1 MKDYYLILLI
11 INFFSV
17 FPTKAQSDTDKMKV
31 EKIDSFIHMALEKC
45 GVVPGLGVAVVV
57 DDKLLFA
64 NGFGHRDVENTLPVT
79 ANTGFYL
86 ASVTKSFLAM
96 AAAQMEYQQLISL
109 DSSLGSFYPDHQ
121 FKAPIDSKDITLVDL
136 LSHNHPVENSGL
148 QYRLAFIDSMSN
160 EEFARV
166 LFEHSS
172 PRESGFAYSNLGYNI
187 VGDILEITSGK
198 SWKKVVLD
206 EVLRPI
212 GMHHSTPYMY
222 RASDTEYAYPYV
234 WEGGKF
240 RRLAIKTENQMHA
253 AGGLISTPMD
263 LAKWLIVQMNGGKL
277 QTSQVIPEAVMRR
290 IHQKYA
296 TLDRE
301 YYEYNRSGYELGWYQ
316 ADYEGVRMVHHFGGF
331 SGYMS
336 HVSYLPGHRIGVVS
350 LANEADHG
358 GLLPHLVA
366 NYIYDVMLGKENLD
380 SKYQAALNSLQ
391 QNVLE
396 RKARTEASLAEK
408 RDMLARASTKFST
421 GAFNIPDLSG
431 TYYNPRLGPL
441 EIEMRKDGTLWSTFG
456 VHSVQMLAIDK
467 DHFLVDWQLR
477 GYLSPPIELTVT
489 YDDSSKKVKS
499 LNWGHRTFLRQ

>member
-1 MKDYYLILLI
+1 MKDFCLILII
-11 INFFSV
+11 INLFSV
-17 FPTKAQSDTDKMKV
+17 LPAKAQSDTDKMKV

-57 DDKLLFA
+57 DDQILFA
-64 NGFGHRDVENTLPVT
+64 NGFGHRDVEHALPVT

-96 AAAQMEYQQLISL
+96 AAARMEYQQLISL
-109 DSSLGSFYPDHQ
+109 DSSLGSFYPEHQ
-121 FKAPIDSKDITLVDL
+121 FTAPIDSENITLVDL
-136 LSHNHPVENSGL
+136 LSHAHPIENSGL

-160 EEFARV
+160 RDFARV
-166 LFEHSS
+166 LFEHSR

-187 VGDILEITSGK
+187 VGEILEITSGK
-198 SWKKVVLD
+198 SWKKVVVD
-206 EVLRPI
+206 EVLRPM
-212 GMHHSTPYMY
+212 GLHHTTPYISEVSNM
-222 RASDTEYAYPYV
+222 EYAYPYV
-234 WEGGKF
+234 WEGEHF

-277 QTSQVIPEAVMRR
+277 QTAQVIPEAVIRR

-316 ADYEGVRMVHHFGGF
+316 ADYAGVRMVHHFGGF
-331 SGYMS
+331 SGYMA
-336 HVSYLPGHRIGVVS
+336 HVSYLPKHRIGVVS

-366 NYIYDVMLGKENLD
+366 NYIYDVFLGKENLD
-380 SKYQAALNSLQ
+380 SKYEAALNSFQ
-391 QNVLE
+391 QNVSE

-408 RDMLARASTKFST
+408 REMLGRASNKFST
-421 GAFNIPDLSG
+421 DTFNVPDLSG
-431 TYYNPRLGPL
+431 TYSNPRLGPI
-441 EIEMRKDGTLWSTFG
+441 EIKMRRDGSLWSIFG
-456 VHSVQMLAIDK
+456 VHSAQMLPVDR

-477 GYLSPPIELTVT
+477 GYLSPPVELTVT
-489 YDDSSKKVKS
+489 YDDSSKEVRS
-499 LNWGHRTFLRQ
+499 LNWEHRTFVRQ